1 MNQTSKK
8 KTKTQK
14 LFIKTNQNL
23 EKDEEH
29 QCTFKLNPTTH
40 ISIQTSFQVIK
51 GRNLF
56 AINHG
61 GFWFLLVLL

>member
-29 QCTFKLNPTTH
+29 RCTFKLNPTTH
-40 ISIQTSFQVIK
+40 ISI
-51 GRNLF
+51 
-56 AINHG
+56 
-61 GFWFLLVLL
+61 